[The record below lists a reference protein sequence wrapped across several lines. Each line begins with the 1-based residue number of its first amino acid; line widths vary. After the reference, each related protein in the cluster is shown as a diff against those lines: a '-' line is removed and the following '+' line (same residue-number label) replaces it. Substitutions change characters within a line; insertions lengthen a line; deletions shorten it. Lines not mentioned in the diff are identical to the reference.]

1 MTSSVTVID
10 TSRGDPSI
18 IRLAVEMEGK
28 GGKLYCLDQNKPLLK
43 IIEEVCHM
51 YNVTNPGEYALQH
64 KNDDKLTY
72 TYITEENRSELANGI
87 VLKLSDSAGKMAQD
101 VFSNLQSENPD
112 ETFQSMKKLSKASA
126 DLTFA
131 QEFCNRGGGNLLVQ
145 MVEDNTEQGDAMAY
159 TLSSFLEL
167 MEHSIIPWENIT
179 IKFIKRIA
187 SYVNR
192 THSAVLQPSDTTI
205 TLKALA
211 ILESLILSSSELYTN
226 IANEITFPNLVP
238 HLESNKHPVIQQYCL
253 ALMNALCLRAPEE
266 RKKKLEDSLSSKEIR
281 TVIMEKVVRSQ
292 NIGTEMQHQLYVF
305 QQLTF
310 NLLEK
315 KMNTKIDPNNEKH
328 RENII
333 DLRMIAFGSHG
344 DIRKPS
350 MSATNDYKKLGFTNT
365 SNPTMDFMVVP
376 PGILALDCMY
386 FFATTHNDNYTKV
399 VLENSCRADEH
410 ECPFAR
416 TSIALTKML
425 CEILKVGEAPD
436 ETGQEYYPMFF
447 SCDNSFKEFFCQ
459 CIRLFN
465 KTWKEMRAEL
475 QDFPKVMSVVK
486 DQIERALNSRSPS
499 MDQFWTKL
507 SQLNYT
513 QILKLRQQERS
524 DKEEWNSQATPVVEL
539 RKEIKPVIM
548 DLIKQQRLN
557 YLMKGTQF
565 NKFNRAGRAKDKF
578 WYCRLSPNHKMLHY
592 GDIDESTT
600 PPAESLQNKLPVAD
614 IKDLLVGKDCPHL
627 RQIRGNVT
635 SAFSI
640 LHHPPDQHLD
650 FVAPIQEAFD
660 MWTDGINALLGNPMV
675 SKKTEEDLEMLLSME
690 IKMRLLDTANVPIP
704 SEPPPIPP
712 PPPDYNFYYDTL

>member
-43 IIEEVCHM
+43 IIEEVCST
-51 YNVTNPGEYALQH
+51 YNITNPVEYALQH
-64 KNDDKLTY
+64 TDEKL
-72 TYITEENRSELANGI
+72 TYITEENRSELANGM

-101 VFSNLQSENPD
+101 VFSDLQSENPED
-112 ETFQSMKKLSKASA
+112 TFQAMKKLSKASA

-145 MVEDNTEQGDAMAY
+145 MVEEGTEQGDSMAY

-315 KMNTKIDPNNEKH
+315 KMNTKIDPNNE
-328 RENII
+328 
-333 DLRMIAFGSHG
+333 
-344 DIRKPS
+344 
-350 MSATNDYKKLGFTNT
+350 
-365 SNPTMDFMVVP
+365 
-376 PGILALDCMY
+376 
-386 FFATTHNDNYTKV
+386 
-399 VLENSCRADEH
+399 
-410 ECPFAR
+410 
-416 TSIALTKML
+416 
-425 CEILKVGEAPD
+425 
-436 ETGQEYYPMFF
+436 
-447 SCDNSFKEFFCQ
+447 
-459 CIRLFN
+459 
-465 KTWKEMRAEL
+465 
-475 QDFPKVMSVVK
+475 VK
-486 DQIERALNSRSPS
+486 
-499 MDQFWTKL
+499 
-507 SQLNYT
+507 
-513 QILKLRQQERS
+513 
-524 DKEEWNSQATPVVEL
+524 
-539 RKEIKPVIM
+539 
-548 DLIKQQRLN
+548 
-557 YLMKGTQF
+557 
-565 NKFNRAGRAKDKF
+565 
-578 WYCRLSPNHKMLHY
+578 
-592 GDIDESTT
+592 
-600 PPAESLQNKLPVAD
+600 
-614 IKDLLVGKDCPHL
+614 
-627 RQIRGNVT
+627 
-635 SAFSI
+635 
-640 LHHPPDQHLD
+640 
-650 FVAPIQEAFD
+650 
-660 MWTDGINALLGNPMV
+660 
-675 SKKTEEDLEMLLSME
+675 
-690 IKMRLLDTANVPIP
+690 
-704 SEPPPIPP
+704 
-712 PPPDYNFYYDTL
+712 